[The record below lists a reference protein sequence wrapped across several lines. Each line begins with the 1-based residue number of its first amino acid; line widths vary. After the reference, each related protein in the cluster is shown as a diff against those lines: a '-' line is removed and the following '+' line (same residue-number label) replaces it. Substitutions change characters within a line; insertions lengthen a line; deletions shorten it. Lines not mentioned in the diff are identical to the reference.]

1 MDEVLLRR
9 LLEFNKR
16 EPVQVTP
23 ELEVVSAKVY
33 GGAGLSLMGMCSMLS
48 LKQPKPSRFWSGL
61 AGCVDGSEHIIE
73 LRTLL
78 AEAYKLPQVLEAIQY
93 MFMKPGYTQTDR
105 PFVMGKPAEGKPIDS
120 TIYFWSEE
128 GSAYAQSDMV
138 FIYSE
143 PPTIQAANFYKI
155 KTSKHLGDLVAV
167 IKADNFREKR
177 K

>member
-9 LLEFNKR
+9 LLEFNKG

-23 ELEVVSAKVY
+23 ELEVVPAKVY
-33 GGAGLSLMGMCSMLS
+33 GGAGLSLMGMRSMLS
-48 LKQPKPSRFWSGL
+48 LKQPKPVIFWSGL
-61 AGCVDGSEHIIE
+61 AGCVDGSEHITE

-78 AEAYKLPQVLEAIQY
+78 SEEYKLLQVLDAIQY

-105 PFVMGKPAEGKPIDS
+105 PFVMGKPAEVKPIDS
-120 TIYFWSEE
+120 TIYFWSED
-128 GSAYAQSDMV
+128 GSAHAQSDMV

-143 PPTIQAANFYKI
+143 LPTIPVANFYKI

-167 IKADNFREKR
+167 IKADNFREGK